1 MGNKA
6 STPTG
11 STPTGSTTTLKDTTL
26 RSILFNKKEVSVVKN
41 AEGQMVLAEQVD
53 SQLFDSYIHVLKIM
67 AQLSRL
73 VYSDSSIIR
82 EVMLSPDFGT
92 ANNKS
97 VNDRITEFDNKYSGD
112 RRTASSS
119 LKSKNGRPM
128 VSYIKPESTQTGV
141 GIATY
146 ISSPSDLTCLLTK
159 GTQLSQKNSTFTDSD
174 LVIVFK
180 GSSTIKNFKHDL
192 YSQFTA
198 TDLSKLLPPGTT
210 ASSGEIGNVPSSFIN
225 PLLKSWTVLSENIT
239 KHNPTRLFI
248 TGHSLGGAY
257 ASLFA
262 FMLCEI
268 RSSFPSV
275 KSIHLV
281 SFGCPTILADK
292 ARNTFN
298 KHLDSGFIT
307 LDRVVSSGVMSK
319 IADIIPT
326 IPVGFSH
333 PGFQPL
339 RTELQPEKN
348 TGRAYNIET
357 IRKVFQ
363 KGGVLGIGNEKA
375 QYEMETK
382 IHMPNKITIPAV
394 TAAGNAFAHGEY
406 FDMTWL
412 NAFRL
417 LGMKN
422 PGFSGNTFV
431 AQIHTDGINFDYVS
445 ADASDQPVEDPTD
458 QNADLTSVKPT
469 GGNRTYRKRGKKM
482 NKRKTRKNK

>member
-1 MGNKA
+1 MGNKVV
-6 STPTG
+6 TPTG
-11 STPTGSTTTLKDTTL
+11 PSSGPTASLKDTTL

-41 AEGQMVLAEQVD
+41 AEGQMILAEQVD
-53 SQLFDSYIHVLKIM
+53 SQLFDSYVHTLKIM

-73 VYSDSSIIR
+73 VYCDSSIIR
-82 EVMLSPDFGT
+82 EVILSPEFAT
-92 ANNKS
+92 ADNKAVNN
-97 VNDRITEFDNKYSGD
+97 RITEFDNKYSGD
-112 RRTASSS
+112 RRTPSSS
-119 LKSKNGRPM
+119 PKSKDGRPM
-128 VSYIKPESTQTGV
+128 VSYIKPESMQTGP
-141 GIATY
+141 GMATY
-146 ISSPSDLTCLLTK
+146 ISSPSDLTCLLMK
-159 GTQLSQKNSTFTDSD
+159 GTQFQPKNPVFTDTD

-180 GSSTIKNFKHDL
+180 GSSTVKNFKHDL

-198 TDLSKLLPPGTT
+198 TDLATILPPGTT
-210 ASSGEIGNVPSSFIN
+210 AASGQIGNVPSSFIN
-225 PLLKSWTVLSENIT
+225 PLLKSWTVLSEHIN
-239 KHNPTRLFI
+239 KHNPARLFI

-275 KSIHLV
+275 QSIHLV

-307 LDRVVSSGVMSK
+307 LDRVVSSGAMSR
-319 IADIIPT
+319 IADVIPS

-339 RTELQPEKN
+339 KTELQPEKN

-382 IHMPNKITIPAV
+382 IHMPNKISIPAV
-394 TAAGNAFAHGEY
+394 TAAGNGFAHAEY
-406 FDMTWL
+406 FDMTWI

-431 AQIHTDGINFDYVS
+431 AELFNDGINFDYVS
-445 ADASDQPVEDPTD
+445 ADASDQAVEDPVD
-458 QNADLTSVKPT
+458 QTANMPTS
-469 GGNRTYRKRGKKM
+469 GGRRTYRKRGKKM